1 MTLGFACIR
10 LSKSYQ
16 TNNGPLLALE
26 EVSFQVRE
34 REFVCIVG
42 PSGCGK
48 TTLLKIIAGLL
59 SPSSGQIEFTSE
71 VCDERLVTAMV
82 FQEQGLYPWLSILDN
97 VAFGL
102 EMHGV
107 KRAERQKYALD
118 FLNRV
123 GLGGFARHYP
133 HELSGG
139 MRQRVAILRAFL
151 SDPHILLMD
160 EPFGSLDSQT
170 RLVMQ
175 EELLHIWK
183 EFRKTVVYVT
193 HDIEEAIL
201 LGDRLLVMSGRP
213 GRIQAEIA
221 IPLGRPRTLTN
232 RDDPSVMELKWHI
245 WKMLES
251 EVRKE
256 LSLSA

>member
-1 MTLGFACIR
+1 MTLGFVCEH

-16 TNNGPLLALE
+16 TNNGPVLALE
-26 EVSFQVRE
+26 EVSFQVKE

-59 SPSSGQIEFTSE
+59 MPSSGEVRYSSE
-71 VCDERLVTAMV
+71 VTDGRLVSAMV
-82 FQEQGLYPWLSILDN
+82 FQEQGLYPWLSILEN
-97 VAFGL
+97 VAFSL

-107 KRAERQKYALD
+107 KRAERQSRALE

-123 GLGGFARHYP
+123 GLGSFARHYP

-201 LGDRLLVMSGRP
+201 LGDRVLVMSGRP
-213 GRIQAEIA
+213 GRIQEEIVV
-221 IPLGRPRTLTN
+221 PLGRPRALTN
-232 RDDPSVMELKWHI
+232 RDHPSVTELKWHI

-251 EVRKE
+251 EVRRE
-256 LSLSA
+256 LNLPA